1 MISIFEINNRD
12 RMEQLSTPLHS
23 NLLTNT
29 AKSHIKVYVRTRPLL
44 EKEIL
49 EGAEDI
55 LKIIPTENKILVEE
69 GSKGCFTFDGVC
81 DENESQ
87 EEVFDKVVYPLLKNL
102 DSIKNVNIIAYGQT
116 GSGKTYTIGTNPFYS
131 QVFWFPKCE
140 EIFGCSNPVSK
151 DKFADLYFF
160 LNFSIDHSFD
170 IVCHCL
176 STFSLFQKEE
186 NGGMLQRVMSSL
198 LQKQVSENTP
208 ERYLKMTFLEIYN
221 ENIYDLFASR
231 KILETKADGFGGL
244 IPLNCKDEI
253 ILTSEEGLTL
263 LEKGNN
269 VRSAASTAMNPHS
282 SRSHA
287 VISVTLFEKLANGV
301 SVPKGCL
308 RMVDLAGAEG
318 VGRNN
323 TEGKNF
329 SEGVSIN
336 KGLLAVG
343 KVLAALSNNSASL
356 HIPYRE
362 SIVTR
367 LLKDA
372 LSGTDC
378 STAMI
383 VCVSPASTNLSVTLS
398 TLRYAEQAR
407 NIKIKQKLSTVKKR
421 NSSKRRFDDLSAHP
435 AAWKRFASEKKR
447 TPFHNSTISTPGHKP
462 SVRRIQPLNC
472 TFDTPPN
479 RARDRTKLF
488 PRSSSR
494 SDLKSISEFS
504 SFKQPTFDEELSPA
518 NSIIGAPSVNTT
530 IFQMSPLVERM
541 NSRFEQSILQY
552 EERLKSMENKFAKKV
567 AKIIM
572 KGTKLKRRSK
582 RLMKK
587 KVKSPANKE
596 MPSDISLSVSSSSND
611 ENEENSAVG
620 GPFIFDGNHTRL
632 PLTEISN
639 VNDSTIRKP
648 LRDKNRRPVT
658 STVVDNDKI
667 MRRSTRLSCRK
678 SQNEISFSH
687 MKISQNSDS
696 VSDETFVSFEK
707 SEDTTIIFT
716 NDYLTSGSPVLR
728 TNNVNS
734 NEDSQTLN
742 SVTGISSVANKA
754 CSNTRRR
761 STRQSAL
768 NAQKAI
774 KTSCEILSKNSP
786 LTTTS
791 RRKYARQSG
800 YKVSNKSLNGSVYF
814 AGLKTPMKCS
824 ENLDLT
830 VDFSVQKEHKD
841 HILYLLNNADLRKLQ
856 TLPTVGPKTAMV
868 IYNFRKMFGKL
879 KSVEDLQNIPG
890 LTKSF
895 YTRFIKVIIL
905 IFFFV

>member
-1 MISIFEINNRD
+1 
-12 RMEQLSTPLHS
+12 MEQLSTPLHKEHIG
-23 NLLTNT
+23 
-29 AKSHIKVYVRTRPLL
+29 KSHIKVYVRTRPLL

-49 EGAEDI
+49 EGAEGI
-55 LKIIPTENKILVEE
+55 LKVIPSENKILVEG
-69 GSKGCFTFDGVC
+69 GSKGYFTFDGVC

-102 DSIKNVNIIAYGQT
+102 DTIKNVNVIAYGQT

-131 QVFWFPKCE
+131 QK
-140 EIFGCSNPVSK
+140 
-151 DKFADLYFF
+151 
-160 LNFSIDHSFD
+160 
-170 IVCHCL
+170 
-176 STFSLFQKEE
+176 

-198 LQKQVSENTP
+198 LQKQTSENTS
-208 ERYLKMTFLEIYN
+208 EQYLKMTFLEIYN
-221 ENIYDLFASR
+221 ENIYDLFASG
-231 KILETKADGFGGL
+231 KILETKGDGFGGV

-253 ILTSEEGLTL
+253 ILTSEEGLAL
-263 LEKGNN
+263 LEKGNDL
-269 VRSAASTAMNPHS
+269 RSAAPTAMNPHS

-323 TEGKNF
+323 TEGKKF
-329 SEGVSIN
+329 CEGVSIN

-367 LLKDA
+367 LLRDA

-383 VCVSPASTNLSVTLS
+383 VCVSPASTNLSVTLN

-407 NIKIKQKLSTVKKR
+407 NIKIKPKLSTAKKR
-421 NSSKRRFDDLSAHP
+421 NSYKRRLDDLSAHP
-435 AAWKRFASEKKR
+435 AAWKRFASERKR
-447 TPFHNSTISTPGHKP
+447 TPSHNSTISTPGHKP
-462 SVRRIQPLNC
+462 SVRRTQPLNN
-472 TFDTPPN
+472 TFVTPLN
-479 RARDRTKLF
+479 RTSDRTKLF

-504 SFKQPTFDEELSPA
+504 SFKQPTFDEELSPT
-518 NSIIGAPSVNTT
+518 NTSIVGPSINTT
-530 IFQMSPLVERM
+530 IFQMSPLVEKM
-541 NSRFEQSILQY
+541 NSRLEQSILQY
-552 EERLKSMENKFAKKV
+552 GQRMENEMKSMKNELAKEV

-587 KVKSPANKE
+587 KVKSGFLSPSRKE
-596 MPSDISLSVSSSSND
+596 MPSDISSSSDD
-611 ENEENSAVG
+611 ENSIVSYNSEENPLSLATDSIAKALLKEKDFRSAIQVAVKKENKEENSLG
-620 GPFIFDGNHTRL
+620 DPFIFDGNHARS

-648 LRDKNRRPVT
+648 LGEKNRTHLDRRPVT
-658 STVVDNDKI
+658 STVIDNDKI
-667 MRRSTRLSCRK
+667 VRRSTRLSLRK
-678 SQNEISFSH
+678 QNEMSFSH
-687 MKISQNSDS
+687 AVQISENSDC
-696 VSDETFVSFEK
+696 VSDETFVSFGKSEK
-707 SEDTTIIFT
+707 SDDTTIIFSR
-716 NDYLTSGSPVLR
+716 NYLTSGSPVLR
-728 TNNVNS
+728 TNNVIS
-734 NEDSQTLN
+734 NEDGQTLN
-742 SVTGISSVANKA
+742 SFTGFSSLANKT

-761 STRQSAL
+761 STRTSAL
-768 NAQKAI
+768 NALKAI
-774 KTSCEILSKNSP
+774 KTSCEILGKNSP
-786 LTTTS
+786 LATTS
-791 RRKYARQSG
+791 RRKSARQSG
-800 YKVSNKSLNGSVYF
+800 YKDSNKSFNGSFYF
-814 AGLKTPMKCS
+814 AGLKTPMKCK
-824 ENLDLT
+824 ENFNLT

-841 HILYLLNNADLRKLQ
+841 HILDLLNNADLRKLQ

-890 LTKSF
+890 LAKSF
-895 YTRFIKVIIL
+895 YTRFVKANLVL
-905 IFFFV
+905 R